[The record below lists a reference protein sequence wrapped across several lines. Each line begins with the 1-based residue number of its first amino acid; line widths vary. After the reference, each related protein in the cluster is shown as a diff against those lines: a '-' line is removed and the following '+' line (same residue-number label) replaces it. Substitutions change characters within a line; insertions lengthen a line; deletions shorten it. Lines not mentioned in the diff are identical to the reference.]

1 MMKFFFFVL
10 LSANAGLFAFHQGYL
25 SDFIASDHEPAR
37 LGHQLNADKI
47 SLLSA
52 SAAAGA
58 VAVSQNASLEKK
70 PETIACIE
78 VGNFLITD
86 AKRFETQLGALALG
100 DRQSRYNVQEVSSHM
115 VYIPPQGSKEGADKK
130 AGELR
135 QLGVGNFFVIQDV
148 SSPLH
153 WGISLGIF
161 KTEAAAQNQLA
172 TLNRQGVHSARIGTR
187 SSSTNKLAFQLRN
200 LDADAKAR
208 LDHIKAD
215 FPNQELRSCKKLGE
229 ANDNNN
235 NGNTSPPPSQS
246 PRL

>member
-52 SAAAGA
+52 SAAAS
-58 VAVSQNASLEKK
+58 AVSQNASLEKK

-86 AKRFETQLGALALG
+86 AKRFETQLGTLALG

-215 FPNQELRSCKKLGE
+215 FPNQELRSCKRPGE
-229 ANDNNN
+229 NNA
-235 NGNTSPPPSQS
+235 TADSAQTP
-246 PRL
+246 